1 MRIFMLILSLI
12 AAAAC
17 VFLNVLGYNG
27 TLSQVEFILIS
38 AAVEILLCLLLGH
51 FMFRTYANRKRAKT
65 QAQELTNTQA
75 ALQLA
80 QNEAAQAKEATAAAT
95 AARDAAEARAE
106 AAQAKAAQAK
116 ADALAQVQKARLD
129 ATLSQAPVSAQD
141 TQPLDAAS
149 TADDD
154 DLGKT
159 TLYTAPLV

>member
-1 MRIFMLILSLI
+1 MRIFLT
-12 AAAAC
+12 AGAC
-17 VFLNVLGYNG
+17 LFLDVLGYNG
-27 TLSQVEFILIS
+27 TLSWLQFILIT

-106 AAQAKAAQAK
+106 AAQAKA
-116 ADALAQVQKARLD
+116 DALAQVQKARLD

-149 TADDD
+149 TAADD

>member
-51 FMFRTYANRKRAKT
+51 FMFRTYANRKRAKA
-65 QAQELTNTQA
+65 QAQELTNVQA

-80 QNEAAQAKEATAAAT
+80 QQEARSARETAAAAT
-95 AARDAAEARAE
+95 AARD
-106 AAQAKAAQAK
+106 
-116 ADALAQVQKARLD
+116 DALAQAASARQT
-129 ATLSQAPVSAQD
+129 APAPASQQYEPQA
-141 TQPLDAAS
+141 TQPLPAAN
-149 TADDD
+149 TDQADP
-154 DLGKT
+154 LGTT
-159 TLYTAPLV
+159 TLYRAPLA

>member
-95 AARDAAEARAE
+95 AARDAAL
-106 AAQAKAAQAK
+106 AQAASARQTTAAPASQQYEPQA
-116 ADALAQVQKARLD
+116 
-129 ATLSQAPVSAQD
+129 
-141 TQPLDAAS
+141 TQPLP
-149 TADDD
+149 TANTDQADP
-154 DLGKT
+154 LGTT
-159 TLYTAPLV
+159 TLYQAPLV

>member
-95 AARDAAEARAE
+95 AARDAAEAASARQTAPAPASQQYE
-106 AAQAKAAQAK
+106 PQA
-116 ADALAQVQKARLD
+116 
-129 ATLSQAPVSAQD
+129 
-141 TQPLDAAS
+141 TQPLP
-149 TADDD
+149 TANTDQADP
-154 DLGKT
+154 LGTT
-159 TLYTAPLV
+159 TLYRSPLA

>member
-12 AAAAC
+12 AAGAC
-17 VFLNVLGYNG
+17 LFLDVLGYNG
-27 TLSQVEFILIS
+27 TLSWLQFILIT
-38 AAVEILLCLLLGH
+38 AAVELLLCLLLGH

-106 AAQAKAAQAK
+106 AASARQTAPAPASQQYEPQA
-116 ADALAQVQKARLD
+116 
-129 ATLSQAPVSAQD
+129 
-141 TQPLDAAS
+141 TQPLPTANTSQSDALD
-149 TADDD
+149 T
-154 DLGKT
+154 T
-159 TLYTAPLV
+159 TLYRSPLV

>member
-51 FMFRTYANRKRAKT
+51 FMHRTYANRKRAKA
-65 QAQELTNTQA
+65 QAQELTNVQA

-80 QNEAAQAKEATAAAT
+80 QQEARSARETAAAAT
-95 AARDAAEARAE
+95 AARD
-106 AAQAKAAQAK
+106 
-116 ADALAQVQKARLD
+116 DALAQAASARQT
-129 ATLSQAPVSAQD
+129 APAPASQQYEPQA
-141 TQPLDAAS
+141 TQPLP
-149 TADDD
+149 TANTDQADP
-154 DLGKT
+154 LGTT
-159 TLYTAPLV
+159 TLYQAPLV

>member
-80 QNEAAQAKEATAAAT
+80 QQEARSARETAAAAT
-95 AARDAAEARAE
+95 AARD
-106 AAQAKAAQAK
+106 
-116 ADALAQVQKARLD
+116 DALAQAASARQT
-129 ATLSQAPVSAQD
+129 APAPASQQYEPQA
-141 TQPLDAAS
+141 TQPLP
-149 TADDD
+149 TANTDQADP
-154 DLGKT
+154 LGTT
-159 TLYTAPLV
+159 TLYQAPLV

>member
-65 QAQELTNTQA
+65 QAQELTNAQA

-80 QNEAAQAKEATAAAT
+80 QQEARSAREAAAAAT
-95 AARDAAEARAE
+95 AARD
-106 AAQAKAAQAK
+106 
-116 ADALAQVQKARLD
+116 DALAQAASARQTT
-129 ATLSQAPVSAQD
+129 AAPASQQYEPQA
-141 TQPLDAAS
+141 TQPLP
-149 TADDD
+149 TANTDQADP
-154 DLGKT
+154 LGTT
-159 TLYTAPLV
+159 TLYRSPLA

>member
-65 QAQELTNTQA
+65 QAQELTNAQA

-80 QNEAAQAKEATAAAT
+80 QNEAAQAK
-95 AARDAAEARAE
+95 
-106 AAQAKAAQAK
+106 
-116 ADALAQVQKARLD
+116 ADALAQVQKSRLD

>member
-51 FMFRTYANRKRAKT
+51 FMHRTYANRKRAKA
-65 QAQELTNTQA
+65 QAQELTNAQA

-80 QNEAAQAKEATAAAT
+80 QQEARSAREAAAAAT
-95 AARDAAEARAE
+95 AARDE
-106 AAQAKAAQAK
+106 
-116 ADALAQVQKARLD
+116 ALAQAASARQT
-129 ATLSQAPVSAQD
+129 APAPASQQYEPQA
-141 TQPLDAAS
+141 TQPLP
-149 TADDD
+149 TANTDQADP
-154 DLGKT
+154 LGTT
-159 TLYTAPLV
+159 TLYRSPLA

>member
-95 AARDAAEARAE
+95 AARDAAEARAQ
-106 AAQAKAAQAK
+106 AASVRQTAPAPASQQYEPQA
-116 ADALAQVQKARLD
+116 
-129 ATLSQAPVSAQD
+129 
-141 TQPLDAAS
+141 TQPLP
-149 TADDD
+149 TANTDQADP
-154 DLGKT
+154 LGTT
-159 TLYTAPLV
+159 TLYRSPLA

>member
-1 MRIFMLILSLI
+1 MRIFLIILSLL
-12 AAAAC
+12 AAGAC
-17 VFLNVLGYNG
+17 LFLDVLGYNG
-27 TLSQVEFILIS
+27 TLSWLQFILIT
-38 AAVEILLCLLLGH
+38 AAVELLLCLLLGH
-51 FMFRTYANRKRAKT
+51 FMHRTYANRKRAKT

-106 AAQAKAAQAK
+106 AAQAKA
-116 ADALAQVQKARLD
+116 DALAQVQKARLD
-129 ATLSQAPVSAQD
+129 ATLSQAPVNAQD

-149 TADDD
+149 TAADD

>member
-1 MRIFMLILSLI
+1 MHIFLIILSLL
-12 AAAAC
+12 AAGAC
-17 VFLNVLGYNG
+17 LFLDVLGYNG
-27 TLSQVEFILIS
+27 TLSWLQFILIT
-38 AAVEILLCLLLGH
+38 AAVELLLCLLLGH
-51 FMFRTYANRKRAKT
+51 FMHRTYANRKRAKA
-65 QAQELTNTQA
+65 QAQELTNAQA

-80 QNEAAQAKEATAAAT
+80 QNE
-95 AARDAAEARAE
+95 
-106 AAQAKAAQAK
+106 AAQAK

>member
-38 AAVEILLCLLLGH
+38 AAVEILLCLLLCH

-65 QAQELTNTQA
+65 QAQELTNAQA

-80 QNEAAQAKEATAAAT
+80 QQEARSARETAAAAT
-95 AARDAAEARAE
+95 AARD
-106 AAQAKAAQAK
+106 
-116 ADALAQVQKARLD
+116 DALAQAASARQTTP
-129 ATLSQAPVSAQD
+129 APASQQYEPQA
-141 TQPLDAAS
+141 TQPLP
-149 TADDD
+149 TANTDQADP
-154 DLGKT
+154 LGTT
-159 TLYTAPLV
+159 TLYRSPLA

>member
-95 AARDAAEARAE
+95 AARDAAEA
-106 AAQAKAAQAK
+106 AQAK

-149 TADDD
+149 TAADD

>member
-51 FMFRTYANRKRAKT
+51 FMHRTYANRKRAKA
-65 QAQELTNTQA
+65 QAQELTNAQA

-80 QNEAAQAKEATAAAT
+80 QQEARSARETAAAAT
-95 AARDAAEARAE
+95 AARD
-106 AAQAKAAQAK
+106 
-116 ADALAQVQKARLD
+116 DALAQAASARQTTP
-129 ATLSQAPVSAQD
+129 APASQQYEPQA
-141 TQPLDAAS
+141 TQPLP
-149 TADDD
+149 TANTDQADP
-154 DLGKT
+154 LGTT
-159 TLYTAPLV
+159 TLYRSPLA

>member
-51 FMFRTYANRKRAKT
+51 FMHRTYANRKRAKA
-65 QAQELTNTQA
+65 QAQELTNAQA

-80 QNEAAQAKEATAAAT
+80 QQEARSARETAAAAT
-95 AARDAAEARAE
+95 AARD
-106 AAQAKAAQAK
+106 
-116 ADALAQVQKARLD
+116 DALAQAASARQTTP
-129 ATLSQAPVSAQD
+129 APASQQYEPQA
-141 TQPLDAAS
+141 TQPLP
-149 TADDD
+149 TANTDQADP
-154 DLGKT
+154 LGTT
-159 TLYTAPLV
+159 TLYQAPLV

>member
-80 QNEAAQAKEATAAAT
+80 QQEARSARETAAAAT
-95 AARDAAEARAE
+95 AARD
-106 AAQAKAAQAK
+106 
-116 ADALAQVQKARLD
+116 DALAQAASARQTTP
-129 ATLSQAPVSAQD
+129 APASQQYEPQA
-141 TQPLDAAS
+141 TQPLP
-149 TADDD
+149 TANTDQTDP
-154 DLGKT
+154 LGTT
-159 TLYTAPLV
+159 TLYRSPLA

>member
-27 TLSQVEFILIS
+27 TLSWLQFILIT

-65 QAQELTNTQA
+65 QAQELTNAQA

-80 QNEAAQAKEATAAAT
+80 QQEARSARETAAAAT
-95 AARDAAEARAE
+95 AARD
-106 AAQAKAAQAK
+106 
-116 ADALAQVQKARLD
+116 DALAQAASARQT
-129 ATLSQAPVSAQD
+129 APAPASQQYEPQA
-141 TQPLDAAS
+141 TQPLP
-149 TADDD
+149 TANTDQADP
-154 DLGKT
+154 LGTT
-159 TLYTAPLV
+159 TLYRSPLA